1 VLPNVLT
8 KTLSDDRRVLT
19 GWTVGATLAAVI
31 YAGFYPQISGGQMAE
46 AVAGYPEAMR
56 EAFRLDDLNSAAGY
70 LGSSVFG
77 LILPLIAMF
86 YGAVTG
92 ARAVAGDEESGR
104 LDLILAHPVSRTRL
118 VLQRFAAL
126 SAGACIIAFAIFA
139 GMLAI
144 RGSAQLAE
152 VTVAGFAAQCL
163 HLALLAIV
171 FGALAI
177 GIGAAIGKRAV
188 VLTVTAVIGVITYAL
203 YSLAGQL
210 GIDGGKLLSPFHY
223 YIGGEPLKNGLQ
235 WADATVLLTIA
246 LVLVTAGITGFNRRD
261 LHP

>member
-1 VLPNVLT
+1 MHADPVP
-8 KTLSDDRRVLT
+8 
-19 GWTVGATLAAVI
+19 
-31 YAGFYPQISGGQMAE
+31 
-46 AVAGYPEAMR
+46 
-56 EAFRLDDLNSAAGY
+56 
-70 LGSSVFG
+70 
-77 LILPLIAMF
+77 
-86 YGAVTG
+86 
-92 ARAVAGDEESGR
+92 GDADCQDHDGEE
-104 LDLILAHPVSRTRL
+104 HPVSRTKL

-126 SAGACIIAFAIFA
+126 STGACIITFAIFA

-144 RGSAQLAE
+144 RGSAQLTD

-163 HLALLAIV
+163 NLALLAIV

-188 VLTVTAVIGVITYAL
+188 VLTATAVIGVITYAL

-210 GIDGGKLLSPFHY
+210 GINSGKLLSPFYY

-246 LVLVTAGITGFNRRD
+246 LILVTAGTAGFNRRD
-261 LHP
+261 LNT